1 VKRSE
6 LFIGCLAPYRCVVMM
21 ELRVAVS
28 VISAEQRLGV
38 SIVAGQSRELEILRC
53 LRELNLQDEFDNV
66 STWN

>member
-1 VKRSE
+1 
-6 LFIGCLAPYRCVVMM
+6 MM

-38 SIVAGQSRELEILRC
+38 SIVAGQPRELKILRC